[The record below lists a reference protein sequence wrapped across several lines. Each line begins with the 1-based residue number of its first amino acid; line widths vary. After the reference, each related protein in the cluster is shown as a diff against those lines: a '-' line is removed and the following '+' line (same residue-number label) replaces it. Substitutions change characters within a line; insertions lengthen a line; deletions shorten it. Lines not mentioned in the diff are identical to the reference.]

1 MSSTFG
7 LSLLARMPIGRMR
20 SESLFGLL
28 EELWKLE
35 RVLAGNVVECS
46 RGDVVSFPFADERV
60 VLEEVPQLRGV
71 EVRLSFEDFL
81 RFISTYLMLAG
92 LL

>member
-7 LSLLARMPIGRMR
+7 LSLLVRMPIGSMR

-35 RVLAGNVVECS
+35 RVLAGNVVEGS
-46 RGDVVSFPFADERV
+46 GGDVVCFSFADERV
-60 VLEEVPQLRGV
+60 VLKEVPQFRGV

-81 RFISTYLMLAG
+81 RFVSTYTVLAG